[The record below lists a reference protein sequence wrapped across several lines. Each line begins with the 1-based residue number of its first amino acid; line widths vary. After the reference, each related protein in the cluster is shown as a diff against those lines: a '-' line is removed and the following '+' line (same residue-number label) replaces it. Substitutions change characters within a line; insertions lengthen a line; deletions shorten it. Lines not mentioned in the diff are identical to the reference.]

1 MRVNGWQFGIAG
13 ALALGLVA
21 CGNEA
26 EVPTEPSVEQELAG
40 HPDMPAGIRVAEGA
54 WLSLPAVPGNPGAV
68 YFSVINGSDSD
79 ATVVAV
85 DVTGAGHAMIH
96 RTVMTEGM
104 ASMADMEELIVPAG
118 KTVSLRPGEMH
129 VMAMDLDPALE
140 VGGETEATVIFANGD
155 KASFPV
161 LIRGAGDQG
170 S

>member
-1 MRVNGWQFGIAG
+1 MRVKYWQIAMTG
-13 ALALGLVA
+13 ALMAGLAA
-21 CGNEA
+21 CGSESETPA
-26 EVPTEPSVEQELAG
+26 DPTVEQELAAN
-40 HPDMPAGIRVAEGA
+40 PDMPAGIRVAEGA

-68 YFSVINGSDSD
+68 YFSMINASNSD

-85 DVTGAGHAMIH
+85 DVTGAGNAMIH
-96 RTVMTEGM
+96 RTVMTEGT
-104 ASMADMEELIVPAG
+104 ASMTDMDEIIVPAG

-129 VMAMDLDPALE
+129 VMAMQLDPSLE

-161 LIRGAGDQG
+161 LIRSAGDPG